1 MPVKYHYCN
10 QCKHE
15 FYTDE
20 AWAGHVCVGGT
31 KIDDNKRKAQ
41 EAIAK
46 IGGVEAL
53 KSLPYESQEAIIRD
67 LGTEGIKIAQEL
79 GIAKENKDGN
89 ANAAPTD
96 GEQSTPPAEAISA
109 RLAAADELVRMKQ
122 ELVAAGH
129 EVQTF
134 SAEETK
140 AEYEKM
146 KAEQE
151 AKAADTPAAKPAKK
165 KTTKKVE

>member
-1 MPVKYHYCN
+1 MAFKYHYCN
-10 QCKHE
+10 HCKRE
-15 FYTDE
+15 FYTNE
-20 AWAGHVCVGGT
+20 AWAGHVCVGGQ
-31 KIDDNKRKAQ
+31 KMDDGKRKAQ

-53 KSLPYESQEAIIRD
+53 KSLPLESQEAIIRD
-67 LGTEGIKIAQEL
+67 LGTEGIRIAQEL
-79 GIAKENKDGN
+79 GLARENKGGGVQT
-89 ANAAPTD
+89 APTD
-96 GEQSTPPAEAISA
+96 GEQNTPPPEAISA

-129 EVQTF
+129 EVQTL

-140 AEYEKM
+140 TEYEKM

-151 AKAADTPAAKPAKK
+151 AKAAEAAAAR
-165 KTTKKVE
+165 TTKKRTTKKAE

>member
-20 AWAGHVCVGGT
+20 AWAGHVCVGGA
-31 KIDDNKRKAQ
+31 KIDDSKRKAQ
-41 EAIAK
+41 DAIAK

-53 KSLPYESQEAIIRD
+53 KSLPLESQEAIIRD

-79 GIAKENKDGN
+79 GLAKEGKNGT
-89 ANAAPTD
+89 AQAAPTD
-96 GEQSTPPAEAISA
+96 GEQNTPPAEAISA
-109 RLAAADELVRMKQ
+109 RLAAADELVKMKQ

-129 EVQTF
+129 EVQTL

-151 AKAADTPAAKPAKK
+151 AKAAEQTAARTTKK
-165 KTTKKVE
+165 KTTKKAE